1 MLSGIALHNLRLLRM
16 NKFIYNAL
24 LAHPAEVNETYSQ
37 HLLAA
42 SRFAL
47 RLWLA
52 AAACLIHALVPCFFT
67 RKASDMLHNLH
78 TDMYTNRAA
87 KLDDQ
92 PLNIATTPTSN

>member
-1 MLSGIALHNLRLLRM
+1 M

-24 LAHPAEVNETYSQ
+24 LAHPAEINETYFQ

-47 RLWLA
+47 RLSLA

-67 RKASDMLHNLH
+67 RKASDMLHSLH
-78 TDMYTNRAA
+78 TDMHTHRAA

-92 PLNIATTPTSN
+92 SLNVATTPTST